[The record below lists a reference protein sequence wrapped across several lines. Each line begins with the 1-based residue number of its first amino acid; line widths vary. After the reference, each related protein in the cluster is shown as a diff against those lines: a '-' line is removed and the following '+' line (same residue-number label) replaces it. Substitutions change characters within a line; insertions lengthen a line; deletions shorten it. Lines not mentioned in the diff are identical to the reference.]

1 MKILF
6 ISDIHGID
14 NNLKR
19 IEKIIEKEIID
30 KLVVLGDLYYA
41 GPTYNQKYKV
51 NSKSVKEILTK
62 YRDKIICLKG
72 NCDSLVDIKSSDFP
86 ICDNLALICVD
97 GLDIYLT
104 HGNEYSFDKNRK
116 FNRKGMLVYGHEHIP
131 YIKKNNDMTYINV
144 GSISLP
150 RDGNKPTY
158 MLYNNKKFTIYDIDG
173 NVIDSIE
180 V

>member
-62 YRDKIICLKG
+62 YRDNIICLKG

>member
-41 GPTYNQKYKV
+41 GPTYNQKYKI

-116 FNRKGMLVYGHEHIP
+116 FNIKGMLVYGHEHIP

-173 NVIDSIE
+173 KVIDSIE